1 MKIAPTLVTMTAASI
16 LTGCGM
22 LPSMPF
28 IGDDDKPEKTTYI
41 DLRPQAPLEVPADL
55 RQVEPSQVSAIP
67 DIGVQRNAS
76 YYPDRPPLPDAKY
89 ASDNR
94 DEVRVQRLGSR
105 SWLVIPESPTTAWP
119 KMKQFFADNGIVLV
133 DDRPEVG
140 RLNTVWLEDAGSP
153 ARDVVRILVQRA
165 RSDAG
170 LEIGKDRFLLR
181 VEQGMQPQSTEVHLR
196 HDNDDL
202 NGVVEPDILR
212 VQDVN
217 SDLVAA
223 EKALLEQI
231 GGYVAARVAESTV
244 SKVALQ
250 IGSQPKS
257 DMRRNADGIP
267 ELSFFLDRGRAL
279 ASLTQSLRN
288 AGVLINSED
297 SDAGRFD
304 ISIPNEVLTGK
315 KGGGIL
321 CRVTFSCGSQNETN
335 VTLLMSEAIATDKG
349 DAYKIF
355 VLQDGQLMADADK
368 AQEILVMIRE
378 FAT

>member
-1 MKIAPTLVTMTAASI
+1 MKLAPKIVLVTTASI
-16 LTGCGM
+16 LTGCGL
-22 LPSMPF
+22 LPLMPF
-28 IGDDDKPEKTTYI
+28 NNGSDKPTSTTYI
-41 DLRPQAPLEVPADL
+41 DLRPQAPLEVPEDL
-55 RQVEPSQVSAIP
+55 RQSEPSQVSAIP
-67 DIGVQRNAS
+67 EIIEQRNAS

-94 DEVRVQRLGSR
+94 DEVRVQRLGNR

-119 KMKQFFADNGIVLV
+119 KMKQFFADNGVLLV

-140 RLNTVWLEDAGSP
+140 RLNTAWLKDNETP
-153 ARDVVRILVQRA
+153 ARDLVRSLLASA
-165 RSDAG
+165 RSEAG
-170 LEIGKDRFLLR
+170 LESGEDRFLIR
-181 VEQGMQPQSTEVHLR
+181 VEQGLQPQSTEVHLR
-196 HDNDDL
+196 HDNDAL
-202 NGVVEPDILR
+202 NGVVAANLLY

-217 SDLVAA
+217 SDLIAA
-223 EKALLEQI
+223 ENELLQQI
-231 GGYVAARVAESTV
+231 GAYVAARVAESTV

-267 ELSFFLDRGRAL
+267 ELRFFLDRRRAV

-288 AGVLINSED
+288 AGVIINSED

-304 ISIPNEVLTGK
+304 ISIPSEVLTGK
-315 KGGGIL
+315 KGGGFF
-321 CRVTFSCGSQNETN
+321 CRITFSCSSRGATD
-335 VTLLMSEAIATDKG
+335 VTLFMSDAIATELG
-349 DAYKIF
+349 EGYKIS
-355 VLQDGQLMADADK
+355 VLQDGELMVDVDR

>member
-1 MKIAPTLVTMTAASI
+1 MKIAPTLVMVTAASI

-22 LPSMPF
+22 LPSIPF

-41 DLRPQAPLEVPADL
+41 DLQPQAPLEVPADL

-153 ARDVVRILVQRA
+153 ARDVVRTLVQRA

>member
-1 MKIAPTLVTMTAASI
+1 MKIAPTLVMVTAASI

-28 IGDDDKPEKTTYI
+28 VGGDDKPKKTNYI

-55 RQVEPSQVSAIP
+55 RQVSPSQVSAIP
-67 DIGVQRNAS
+67 AIGVQRNAS

-119 KMKQFFADNGIVLV
+119 KMKQFFADNGIVLI
-133 DDRPEVG
+133 DDRPDVG
-140 RLNTVWLEDAGSP
+140 RLNTAWLEDTSSS
-153 ARDVVRILVQRA
+153 ARDIVRTLMQRA
-165 RSDAG
+165 RSEAG
-170 LEIGKDRFLLR
+170 LESGEDRFLLR
-181 VEQGMQPQSTEVHLR
+181 VEQGMQPKSTEVHIR
-196 HDNDDL
+196 HDNDEL
-202 NGVVEPDILR
+202 NGVVAPDLLR
-212 VQDVN
+212 VQEVN

-223 EKALLEQI
+223 EKALLKEI

-257 DMRRNADGIP
+257 DMRRNSDGIP

-315 KGGGIL
+315 KSGGIL
-321 CRVTFSCGSQNETN
+321 CRVTFSCGSRNETI

-355 VLQDGQLMADADK
+355 VLQDGKLMEDADK

>member
-1 MKIAPTLVTMTAASI
+1 MKIVPTMVMVTAASI
-16 LTGCGM
+16 LAGCGM
-22 LPSMPF
+22 LPSIPF

-133 DDRPEVG
+133 DDRPQVG

-153 ARDVVRILVQRA
+153 ARDVVRTLVQRA

-297 SDAGRFD
+297 GDAGRFD

>member
-1 MKIAPTLVTMTAASI
+1 MKIAPTLVMVTAASI

-22 LPSMPF
+22 LPSVPF
-28 IGDDDKPEKTTYI
+28 IGGDDKPKKTTYI

-55 RQVEPSQVSAIP
+55 RQVKPSQVSAIP
-67 DIGVQRNAS
+67 AIGEQRNAS

-119 KMKQFFADNGIVLV
+119 KMKQFFADNGIVLI
-133 DDRPEVG
+133 DDRPDVG
-140 RLNTVWLEDAGSP
+140 RLNTAWLEDTSSP
-153 ARDVVRILVQRA
+153 ARDIVRTLMQRA
-165 RSDAG
+165 RSEAG
-170 LEIGKDRFLLR
+170 LESGADRFLLR

-196 HDNDDL
+196 HDNDEL
-202 NGVVEPDILR
+202 NGVVAPDLLR
-212 VQDVN
+212 VQEVN

-267 ELSFFLDRGRAL
+267 ELSFFLDRRRAL

-315 KGGGIL
+315 KSGGIL

-355 VLQDGQLMADADK
+355 VLQDGQLMADPDK

>member
-1 MKIAPTLVTMTAASI
+1 MKIAPTLVMVTAASI

-22 LPSMPF
+22 LPSVPF
-28 IGDDDKPEKTTYI
+28 IGDDDKPKKTTYI

-55 RQVEPSQVSAIP
+55 RQVKPSQVSAIP
-67 DIGVQRNAS
+67 AIGEQRNAS

-119 KMKQFFADNGIVLV
+119 KMKQFFADNGIVLI
-133 DDRPEVG
+133 DDRPDVG
-140 RLNTVWLEDAGSP
+140 RLNTAWLEDTSSP
-153 ARDVVRILVQRA
+153 ARDIVRTLMQRA
-165 RSDAG
+165 RSEAG
-170 LEIGKDRFLLR
+170 LESGEDRFLLR

-196 HDNDDL
+196 HDNDEL
-202 NGVVEPDILR
+202 NGVVAPDLLR
-212 VQDVN
+212 VQEVN

-267 ELSFFLDRGRAL
+267 ELSFFLDRRRAL

-315 KGGGIL
+315 KSGGIL

>member
-1 MKIAPTLVTMTAASI
+1 MKIVPTMVMVTAASI
-16 LTGCGM
+16 LAGCGM
-22 LPSMPF
+22 LPSIPF

-153 ARDVVRILVQRA
+153 ARDVVRTLVQRA

>member
-1 MKIAPTLVTMTAASI
+1 MKIAPTLVMVTAASI

-22 LPSMPF
+22 LLSMPF
-28 IGDDDKPEKTTYI
+28 IGGDDKPKKTTYI

-55 RQVEPSQVSAIP
+55 RQVKPSQVLAIP
-67 DIGVQRNAS
+67 AIGEQRNAS

-105 SWLVIPESPTTAWP
+105 SWLVVPESPTTAWP
-119 KMKQFFADNGIVLV
+119 KMKQFFADNGIVLI
-133 DDRPEVG
+133 DDRPDVG
-140 RLNTVWLEDAGSP
+140 RLNTAWLEDTSSP
-153 ARDVVRILVQRA
+153 ARDIVRTLMQRA
-165 RSDAG
+165 RSEAG
-170 LEIGKDRFLLR
+170 LESGEDRFLLR

-196 HDNDDL
+196 HDNDEL
-202 NGVVEPDILR
+202 NGVVAPDLLR
-212 VQDVN
+212 VQEVN

-267 ELSFFLDRGRAL
+267 ELSFFLDRRRAL

-315 KGGGIL
+315 KSGGIL

-355 VLQDGQLMADADK
+355 VLQDGQLMADPDK

>member
-1 MKIAPTLVTMTAASI
+1 MKIVPTLVMVTAASI

-28 IGDDDKPEKTTYI
+28 IGGDDKPKKTTYI

-55 RQVEPSQVSAIP
+55 RQVKPSQVSAIP
-67 DIGVQRNAS
+67 AIGEQRNAS

-119 KMKQFFADNGIVLV
+119 KMKQFFADNGIVLI
-133 DDRPEVG
+133 DDRPDVG
-140 RLNTVWLEDAGSP
+140 RLNTAWLEDTSSP
-153 ARDVVRILVQRA
+153 ARDIVRTLMQRA
-165 RSDAG
+165 RSEAG
-170 LEIGKDRFLLR
+170 LESGEDRFLLR

-196 HDNDDL
+196 HDNDEL
-202 NGVVEPDILR
+202 NGVVAPDLLR
-212 VQDVN
+212 VQEVN

-223 EKALLEQI
+223 ENALLEQI

-267 ELSFFLDRGRAL
+267 ELSFFLDRRRAL

-315 KGGGIL
+315 KA
-321 CRVTFSCGSQNETN
+321 VAFSA
-335 VTLLMSEAIATDKG
+335 V
-349 DAYKIF
+349 
-355 VLQDGQLMADADK
+355 
-368 AQEILVMIRE
+368 
-378 FAT
+378 

>member
-1 MKIAPTLVTMTAASI
+1 MKIAPTLVMVTAASI

-28 IGDDDKPEKTTYI
+28 IGGDDKAEKITYI

-55 RQVEPSQVSAIP
+55 RQVKPSQVSAIP
-67 DIGVQRNAS
+67 EIGVQRNAS

-119 KMKQFFADNGIVLV
+119 KMKQFFADNGIVLI
-133 DDRPEVG
+133 DDRPDVG
-140 RLNTVWLEDAGSP
+140 RLNTAWLEDTSSP
-153 ARDVVRILVQRA
+153 ARDIVRTLMQRA
-165 RSDAG
+165 RSEAG
-170 LEIGKDRFLLR
+170 LESGEDRFLLR

-196 HDNDDL
+196 HDNDEL
-202 NGVVEPDILR
+202 NGVVAPDLLR
-212 VQDVN
+212 VQEVN

-315 KGGGIL
+315 KSGGIL

>member
-1 MKIAPTLVTMTAASI
+1 MKIVPTMVMVTAASI
-16 LTGCGM
+16 LAGCGM
-22 LPSMPF
+22 LPSIPF

-41 DLRPQAPLEVPADL
+41 DLQPQAPLEVPADL

-133 DDRPEVG
+133 DDRPQVG

-153 ARDVVRILVQRA
+153 ARDVVRTLVQRA

>member
-1 MKIAPTLVTMTAASI
+1 MKIAPTLVMVTAASI

-22 LPSMPF
+22 LPSVPF
-28 IGDDDKPEKTTYI
+28 IGGDDKPKKTTYI

-55 RQVEPSQVSAIP
+55 RQVKPSQVSAIP
-67 DIGVQRNAS
+67 AIGEQRNAS

-119 KMKQFFADNGIVLV
+119 KMKQFFADNGIVLI
-133 DDRPEVG
+133 DDRPDVG
-140 RLNTVWLEDAGSP
+140 RLNTAWLEDTSSP
-153 ARDVVRILVQRA
+153 ARDIVRTLMQRA
-165 RSDAG
+165 RSEAG
-170 LEIGKDRFLLR
+170 LESGEDRFLLR
-181 VEQGMQPQSTEVHLR
+181 VERGMQPQSTEVHLR
-196 HDNDDL
+196 HDNDEL
-202 NGVVEPDILR
+202 NGVVAPDLLR
-212 VQDVN
+212 VQEVN

-267 ELSFFLDRGRAL
+267 ELSFFLDRRRAL

-315 KGGGIL
+315 KSGGIL

>member
-1 MKIAPTLVTMTAASI
+1 MRTAPTLVVLTALSI
-16 LTGCGM
+16 LTGCGL
-22 LPSMPF
+22 LPSVPF
-28 IGDDDKPEKTTYI
+28 IGDSDKPTKTTYVN
-41 DLRPQAPLEVPADL
+41 LRPQAPLEVPEDL

-67 DIGVQRNAS
+67 EITEQRNAS

-119 KMKQFFADNGIVLV
+119 KMKQFFADNGVLLV

-140 RLNTVWLEDAGSP
+140 RLNTAWLKENETP
-153 ARDVVRILVQRA
+153 ARDLVRSLLASA
-165 RSDAG
+165 RSEAG
-170 LEIGKDRFLLR
+170 LESGEDRFLIR
-181 VEQGMQPQSTEVHLR
+181 VEQGLQPQSTEVHLR
-196 HDNDDL
+196 HDNDAL
-202 NGVVEPDILR
+202 NGVVAANLLY
-212 VQDVN
+212 VQDAN
-217 SDLVAA
+217 SDLIAA
-223 EKALLEQI
+223 ENELLQQI
-231 GGYVAARVAESTV
+231 GAYVAARVAESTV

-267 ELSFFLDRGRAL
+267 ELRLFLDRRRAV

-288 AGVLINSED
+288 AGVIINSED
-297 SDAGRFD
+297 GNAGRFD
-304 ISIPNEVLTGK
+304 ISIPSEVLTGK
-315 KGGGIL
+315 KGGGFF
-321 CRVTFSCGSQNETN
+321 CRITFSCSSQGATD
-335 VTLLMSEAIATDKG
+335 VTLFMSEAIATEQG
-349 DAYKIF
+349 EGYKIS
-355 VLQDGQLMADADK
+355 VLQDGELMVDVDR

>member
-1 MKIAPTLVTMTAASI
+1 MKIAPTLVMVTAASI

-28 IGDDDKPEKTTYI
+28 IGGDDKPNKTTYI

-55 RQVEPSQVSAIP
+55 RQVKPSQVSAIP
-67 DIGVQRNAS
+67 AIGEQRNAS

-119 KMKQFFADNGIVLV
+119 KMKQFFADNGIVLI
-133 DDRPEVG
+133 DDRPDVG
-140 RLNTVWLEDAGSP
+140 RLNTAWLEDTSSP
-153 ARDVVRILVQRA
+153 ARDIVRTLMQRA
-165 RSDAG
+165 RSEAG
-170 LEIGKDRFLLR
+170 LESGADRFLLR

-196 HDNDDL
+196 HDNDEL
-202 NGVVEPDILR
+202 NGVVAPDLLR
-212 VQDVN
+212 VQEVN
-217 SDLVAA
+217 SDLVEA

-267 ELSFFLDRGRAL
+267 ELSFFLDRRRAL

-315 KGGGIL
+315 KSGGIL

-355 VLQDGQLMADADK
+355 VLQDGQLMADPDK

>member
-1 MKIAPTLVTMTAASI
+1 MKLAPKIVLVTTASI
-16 LTGCGM
+16 LTGCGL
-22 LPSMPF
+22 LPLMPF
-28 IGDDDKPEKTTYI
+28 NNGSDKPTSTAYI
-41 DLRPQAPLEVPADL
+41 DLRPQAPLEVPEDL
-55 RQVEPSQVSAIP
+55 RQSEPSQVSAIP
-67 DIGVQRNAS
+67 EIIEQRNAS

-94 DEVRVQRLGSR
+94 DEVRVQRLGNR

-119 KMKQFFADNGIVLV
+119 KMKQFFADNGVLLV

-140 RLNTVWLEDAGSP
+140 RLNTAWLKDNETP
-153 ARDVVRILVQRA
+153 ARDLVRSLLASA
-165 RSDAG
+165 RSEAG
-170 LEIGKDRFLLR
+170 LESGEDRFLIR
-181 VEQGMQPQSTEVHLR
+181 VEQGLQPQSTEVHLR
-196 HDNDDL
+196 HDNDAL
-202 NGVVEPDILR
+202 NGVVAANLLY
-212 VQDVN
+212 VQDAN

-223 EKALLEQI
+223 ENELLQQI
-231 GGYVAARVAESTV
+231 GAYVAARVAESTV

-267 ELSFFLDRGRAL
+267 ELRFFLDRRRAV

-288 AGVLINSED
+288 AGVIINSED

-304 ISIPNEVLTGK
+304 ISIPSEVLTGK
-315 KGGGIL
+315 KGGGFF
-321 CRVTFSCGSQNETN
+321 CRITFSCSSRGATD
-335 VTLLMSEAIATDKG
+335 VTLFMSDAIATELG
-349 DAYKIF
+349 EGYKIS
-355 VLQDGQLMADADK
+355 VLQDGELMVDVDR

>member
-1 MKIAPTLVTMTAASI
+1 MKISPTLVMMTAASI

-41 DLRPQAPLEVPADL
+41 DLQPQAPLEVPADL
-55 RQVEPSQVSAIP
+55 RQVEPSLVSAIP
-67 DIGVQRNAS
+67 EIGVQRNAS

-140 RLNTVWLEDAGSP
+140 RLNTAWLADAGGS
-153 ARDVVRILVQRA
+153 ARDVVRTLLQRA

-212 VQDVN
+212 VQAVN
-217 SDLVAA
+217 SDLAAA

-315 KGGGIL
+315 KSGGIF
-321 CRVTFSCGSQNETN
+321 CRVTFSCGSQNETD
-335 VTLLMSEAIATDKG
+335 VTLLMSEAIATDRG

>member
-1 MKIAPTLVTMTAASI
+1 MKIAPTLVMVTAASI

-22 LPSMPF
+22 LPSVPF
-28 IGDDDKPEKTTYI
+28 IGGDDKPKKTTYI

-55 RQVEPSQVSAIP
+55 RQVKPSQVSAIP
-67 DIGVQRNAS
+67 AIGEQRNAS

-119 KMKQFFADNGIVLV
+119 KMKQFFADNGIVLI
-133 DDRPEVG
+133 DDRPDVG
-140 RLNTVWLEDAGSP
+140 RLNTAWLEDTSSP
-153 ARDVVRILVQRA
+153 ARDIVRTLMQRA
-165 RSDAG
+165 RSEAG
-170 LEIGKDRFLLR
+170 LESGEDRFLLR

-196 HDNDDL
+196 HDNDEL
-202 NGVVEPDILR
+202 NGVVAPDLLR
-212 VQDVN
+212 VQEVN

-267 ELSFFLDRGRAL
+267 ELSFFLDRRRAL

-315 KGGGIL
+315 KSGGIL

-355 VLQDGQLMADADK
+355 VLKDGQLMADADK

>member
-1 MKIAPTLVTMTAASI
+1 MKIAPTLVMVTAASI

-22 LPSMPF
+22 VPSIPF
-28 IGDDDKPEKTTYI
+28 IGDDDTPEKTTYI
-41 DLRPQAPLEVPADL
+41 DLQPQAPLEVPADL

-153 ARDVVRILVQRA
+153 ARDVVRTLVQRA

-170 LEIGKDRFLLR
+170 LESGKDRFLLR

>member
-1 MKIAPTLVTMTAASI
+1 MKIVPTLVMVTAASI

-22 LPSMPF
+22 LPSVPF
-28 IGDDDKPEKTTYI
+28 IGDDDKPKKTTYI

-55 RQVEPSQVSAIP
+55 RQVKPSQVSAIP
-67 DIGVQRNAS
+67 AIGEQRNAS

-119 KMKQFFADNGIVLV
+119 KMKQFFADNGIVLI
-133 DDRPEVG
+133 DDRPDVG
-140 RLNTVWLEDAGSP
+140 RLNTAWLEDTSSP
-153 ARDVVRILVQRA
+153 ARDIVRTLMQRA
-165 RSDAG
+165 RSEAG
-170 LEIGKDRFLLR
+170 LESGEDRFLLR

-196 HDNDDL
+196 HDNDEL
-202 NGVVEPDILR
+202 NGVVAPDLLR
-212 VQDVN
+212 VQEVN

-223 EKALLEQI
+223 ENALLEQI

-267 ELSFFLDRGRAL
+267 ELSFFLDRRRAL

-315 KGGGIL
+315 KSGGIL

-335 VTLLMSEAIATDKG
+335 VTLLISEAIATDKG